1 MVKIVLLCSSG
12 MSTSI
17 LVQKMKK
24 AAEKIGFETDIS
36 AHSITEAK
44 EVGSQAD
51 IVLLGP
57 QVRFNLSAV
66 QTDLP
71 EVPVEVIDMRAYG
84 TMDGPAVIKM
94 VKEVLKDKEK

>member
-1 MVKIVLLCSSG
+1 MTKIVLLCSSG

-24 AAEKIGFETDIS
+24 AADKINYQADIS

-44 EVGSQAD
+44 EVGALAD

-57 QVRFNLSAV
+57 QVRFNLSSV
-66 QTDLP
+66 QTEIP
-71 EVPVEVIDMRAYG
+71 TVPVEVIDMHAYG
-84 TMDGPAVIKM
+84 TMDGLAVINM
-94 VKEVLKDKEK
+94 VKKVLEEKER